1 MPLSEDVEIKTPE
14 KKDWPVMPEDVYQ
27 VQITD
32 LTAEESEWQGVKK
45 DVFKFEFTI
54 IDEGEYYGRKL
65 WKKGSRV
72 SPCPS
77 SNNKA
82 PLTWKVASA
91 VLKHALTEEEGKS
104 FRIADMNA
112 LIGKQL
118 RVSVTVT
125 PPKDG
130 KQYNNVESF
139 LMTKTELPVFDESKV
154 NKVHPED
161 RKLSPAEIVAKAS
174 AGKFIPRKA
183 EGDDLQDHADV
194 EFGDVDME
202 DIPY

>member
-1 MPLSEDVEIKTPE
+1 MPLSPDMELKTPE
-14 KKDWPVMPEDVYQ
+14 KKEWPLIPEDVYQ

-54 IDEGEYYGRKL
+54 IEDGPYYGRKL

-72 SPCPS
+72 SPCPAT
-77 SNNKA
+77 NGKA

-91 VLKHALTEEEGKS
+91 VLKHALTEDEGKS
-104 FRIADMNA
+104 FTIADMNG

-118 RVSVTVT
+118 RASVSVT

-130 KQYNNVESF
+130 KQYNNAESF
-139 LMTKTELPVFDESKV
+139 LMAKVDLPAFDESKV
-154 NKVHPED
+154 KKDAPATPPATPH
-161 RKLSPAEIVAKAS
+161 KLTPAEIVEKAS
-174 AGKFIPRKA
+174 GGKFAPKQSDEDI
-183 EGDDLQDHADV
+183 D
-194 EFGDVDME
+194 FGDVSVE